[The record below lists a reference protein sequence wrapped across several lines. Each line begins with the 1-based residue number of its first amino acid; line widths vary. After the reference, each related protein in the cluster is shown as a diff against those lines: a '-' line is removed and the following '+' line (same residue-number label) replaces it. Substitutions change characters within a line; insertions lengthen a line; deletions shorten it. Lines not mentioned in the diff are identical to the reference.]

1 MAQGRVVVLN
11 EVRVGKEN
19 EWQLCFQYCRYE
31 YGDKDNSED
40 NGYRFIWRRPD
51 GTMQDRQEYLLS
63 PIFSFLRERQ

>member
-51 GTMQDRQEYLLS
+51 GTMQAA
-63 PIFSFLRERQ
+63 